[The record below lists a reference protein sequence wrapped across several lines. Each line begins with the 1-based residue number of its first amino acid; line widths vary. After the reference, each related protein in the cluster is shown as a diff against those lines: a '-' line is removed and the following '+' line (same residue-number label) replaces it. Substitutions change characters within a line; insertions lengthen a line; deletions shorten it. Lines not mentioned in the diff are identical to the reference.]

1 MHVLQQIAVVHCFFS
16 ASLTSR
22 SSLEID
28 WNYSCFLCF
37 FTCSSLQLCCLSFR
51 IHPWS
56 LRSSPSSCFADSPT
70 KQFLHCLWP
79 ITKTYD
85 LWFQMY
91 IGHHW
96 TSLDIIGHHWT
107 SFHYSQIF
115 PGVHPI
121 HSIVPE
127 ASHASHVRLHG
138 QNNWNPPTRCK
149 KGVWRDDSSSNTNNT
164 SHATNNGSELRR
176 RYNKLAGVSW

>member
-1 MHVLQQIAVVHCFFS
+1 MHVLQQIAVVHCFF
-16 ASLTSR
+16 
-22 SSLEID
+22 
-28 WNYSCFLCF
+28 
-37 FTCSSLQLCCLSFR
+37 FR
-51 IHPWS
+51 IFDFAIFTWNWLKLFMLLMLLYLLQSTTVLFILPH
-56 LRSSPSSCFADSPT
+56 SPLVAQVFP
-70 KQFLHCLWP
+70 KFLLCWQSNQTILTLSVTHNQN
-79 ITKTYD
+79 I
-85 LWFQMY
+85 WFV
-91 IGHHW
+91 IPNVHW